1 MLTPMLPSPSPLG
14 HKFGPLTCRLSTMS
28 SPAIY
33 FSRNGRCSFKCT
45 EVVTP
50 GRRVVLAAE
59 QVLESDRVRH
69 TGICLASKNM
79 EANGHIDDILKRPAG
94 FRVGLRCIRI
104 KLRILVQDKNT
115 RLGRKDGIDW
125 CKESA
130 GRLAGA
136 RRTRSSQR

>member
-1 MLTPMLPSPSPLG
+1 MLPSPPPLG
-14 HKFGPLTCRLSTMS
+14 HKLGPFTCGLSTMG

-33 FSRNGRCSFKCT
+33 FSRNGGCSFECA

-59 QVLESDRVRH
+59 QVLKCDRARH
-69 TGICLASKNM
+69 TGIGAAAENM
-79 EANGHIDDILKRPAG
+79 EANGHIDDVLEWPAG
-94 FRVGLRCIRI
+94 FRVGPRCIRI
-104 KLRILVQDKNT
+104 KLRVLVQDKNT
-115 RLGRKDGIDW
+115 RLGWKDGING

-136 RRTRSSQR
+136 GRTGSSQR